1 MDAREKWL
9 KQAMQL
15 ASIFLF
21 EGRRNDDATPMLKQ
35 AGDNLQAHL
44 RTTPEGFALVP
55 VPEWVRFSERL
66 PVVKAGELY
75 SPIWITRQLEVPDE
89 SLQEVLSDYFYP
101 RDIEWWNTTYKHGFT
116 HWSYRYVEPAP
127 KAPPPKSESL

>member
-35 AGDNLQAHL
+35 AGDNLQDHL
-44 RTTPEGFALVP
+44 RTTPEGYMLVP
-55 VPEWVRFSERL
+55 DKPTCWMYTGKVTGTKSFSTVQHDKDSSPPEYFDET
-66 PVVKAGELY
+66 PLY
-75 SPIWITRQLEVPDE
+75 
-89 SLQEVLSDYFYP
+89 
-101 RDIEWWNTTYKHGFT
+101 
-116 HWSYRYVEPAP
+116 A
-127 KAPPPKSESL
+127 APPPKSEPL

>member
-35 AGDNLQAHL
+35 AGDHLQAHI

-55 VPEWVRFSERL
+55 VDRL
-66 PVVKAGELY
+66 E
-75 SPIWITRQLEVPDE
+75 QLEKFVPTVSEYIDNYLQDE
-89 SLQEVLSDYFYP
+89 RDEVDCCVCGEEQQHRLQSVFQL
-101 RDIEWWNTTYKHGFT
+101 RDRLE
-116 HWSYRYVEPAP
+116 SS
-127 KAPPPKSESL
+127 KAPPPKSEPL

>member
-55 VPEWVRFSERL
+55 VEPT
-66 PVVKAGELY
+66 KAMLDAAEKLDWGNE
-75 SPIWITRQLEVPDE
+75 
-89 SLQEVLSDYFYP
+89 
-101 RDIEWWNTTYKHGFT
+101 DIRGNCCNMFMAMMAVADK
-116 HWSYRYVEPAP
+116 PA
-127 KAPPPKSESL
+127 PPKSEPL